1 MHSRLQQFKNENS
14 LICETLD
21 KILKNKDEFDTS
33 FCKIRYLIH
42 DLKDRDL
49 YDLLVKFYD
58 KTGKYCDGSI
68 KDNLPMNSGYFNFDN
83 FLIKDDGFNFDS
95 NQLIEDLYDGKNFNN
110 LSFINKLNYTQ
121 CGNLQC
127 SLLKQNP
134 LIFEDFMPPE
144 SISKWFKF
152 LYILNNSI
160 EIENFRNIEKLKLNF
175 EDVNIIWGENAQGKT
190 NLIEAVYLFTGSKSF
205 RGVKDSQLVKIG
217 CEYSR
222 LNIDFTSNGREQNAE
237 ILIKG
242 KRHATL
248 NGIKKRS
255 AAELGNELKA
265 VVFSPI
271 HLSMIKDGPSE
282 RRKFIDNALCQLKS
296 NYRNLLKEYNRALL
310 QRNTLL
316 KDLAKNPE
324 LDSMLYVWDGNLAKI
339 GAKIVY
345 QRLKYIEA
353 LKPFIKDIFSG
364 ISSGRENIDLI
375 YSSCAEFDA
384 DLNIIEQ
391 NLLSAFE
398 SSKTADIINKTTTKG
413 PHRDD
418 IDILINDL

>member
-1 MHSRLQQFKNENS
+1 MNSDTTEGSNYIKEIIKNAFGSYWRKCNESDFILPLSGKCYNESGMMLTGIESLETLWLTGLTNEYKNMRDKISKSVVCDKSKYYVVNDVAVRVIGSLLSIFGMTNDKMYFNKAMECGEVLLDAFKNDIGYPIISNQIPKSYPWMDGIIISESSGFITEFILLS
-14 LICETLD
+14 LISKNNKFKNIALKYLKCLENIITKFKNIPYVLSTENCAIIGNSFGFNIYTASFVSDIIRTHIIYPSSSSYNILKTIFETLD

-160 EIENFRNIEKLKLNF
+160 EIE
-175 EDVNIIWGENAQGKT
+175 
-190 NLIEAVYLFTGSKSF
+190 
-205 RGVKDSQLVKIG
+205 
-217 CEYSR
+217 
-222 LNIDFTSNGREQNAE
+222 
-237 ILIKG
+237 
-242 KRHATL
+242 
-248 NGIKKRS
+248 
-255 AAELGNELKA
+255 
-265 VVFSPI
+265 
-271 HLSMIKDGPSE
+271 
-282 RRKFIDNALCQLKS
+282 
-296 NYRNLLKEYNRALL
+296 
-310 QRNTLL
+310 
-316 KDLAKNPE
+316 
-324 LDSMLYVWDGNLAKI
+324 
-339 GAKIVY
+339 
-345 QRLKYIEA
+345 KYIVNNA
-353 LKPFIKDIFSG
+353 G
-364 ISSGRENIDLI
+364 H
-375 YSSCAEFDA
+375 
-384 DLNIIEQ
+384 
-391 NLLSAFE
+391 LLPKFY
-398 SSKTADIINKTTTKG
+398 K
-413 PHRDD
+413 
-418 IDILINDL
+418 